1 MKFRTIFKTVGMIL
15 CVEAVF
21 MLAPLLLAVSDGDSE
36 QVRGFAIAIATLLIL
51 GFPGFL
57 TRKRGSLSPREGGVT
72 VALAWIIMSLFGAI
86 PICVSGVL
94 PAVSDAI
101 FETVSGFTTTGITLL
116 SDTGAVS
123 RSILLWRSITQ
134 WLGGMGV
141 LIFVMAIA
149 PAASDSGSMFLL
161 RAEFP
166 GPMAGKLVPRM
177 RKSAR
182 LLYEIYIILTVLQTV
197 LLMLGGE
204 SLFDSVNIAMSTV
217 STGGFSVRNDSL
229 MSYGRYTQGVTAVFM
244 ALCGTGF
251 SIFYCIAAKEFFR
264 IKKNQELRFYAL
276 VLALFTVLIL
286 FNMRDGFAG
295 VGGGLHHAL
304 FQVTSV
310 ISSTSYVTVDESFW
324 SPFAWSLLGVL
335 MITGP
340 MAGSTGGGMKL
351 SRVMILWQSVY
362 RSITRTV
369 TPGAVKLVHLD
380 GEQVD
385 EETVS
390 TVNSF
395 VAMYFIAVIAS
406 AVILALCGMD
416 MKQGMIVG
424 MSCLGN
430 SGLGVSGAMLP
441 AGDTAAAILTKA
453 AMCFDMFLGRLE
465 IFPMLIL
472 FAPATWR
479 K

>member
-1 MKFRTIFKTVGMIL
+1 MNFKTIFRTVGLIL

-21 MLAPLLLAVSDGDSE
+21 MLAPLLLAVHDGDQA
-36 QVRGFAIAIATLLIL
+36 QVRGFAIAVATLLIL
-51 GFPGFL
+51 GFPGL
-57 TRKRGSLSPREGGVT
+57 LRRKRGSLSSREGGVT

-86 PICVSGVL
+86 PIYVSGVL
-94 PAVSDAI
+94 PSVSDAI
-101 FETVSGFTTTGITLL
+101 FETVSGFSTTGITMLADVE
-116 SDTGAVS
+116 SVS
-123 RSILLWRSITQ
+123 RSILLWRSITH

-149 PAASDSGSMFLL
+149 PTTSDSGAMFLL

-177 RKSAR
+177 RKSAM
-182 LLYEIYIILTVLQTV
+182 LLYEIYIVMTVLQTV
-197 LLMLGGE
+197 LLMLAGE
-204 SLFDSVNIAMSTV
+204 TLFDSLNIAMSTV

-229 MSYGRYTQGVTAVFM
+229 MSFGRATQTITAVFM
-244 ALCGTGF
+244 LLCSMSF
-251 SIFYCIAAKEFFR
+251 SIFYCIAAKEFLR
-264 IKKNQELRFYAL
+264 IKKSQELRFYAI
-276 VLALFTVLIL
+276 VLLSFTALIL
-286 FNMRDGFAG
+286 VNMHGSFGPDGG
-295 VGGGLHHAL
+295 SLHHSL
-304 FQVTSV
+304 FQVISV
-310 ISSTSYVTVDESFW
+310 ISTTGYITVSESFW
-324 SPFAWSLLGVL
+324 SPFAWALLAVL

-362 RSITRTV
+362 RSITRSV

-395 VAMYFIAVIAS
+395 VAAYLIA
-406 AVILALCGMD
+406 AVGTAVVLALGGMA
-416 MKQGMIVG
+416 MQNGLIVG
-424 MSCLGN
+424 ISCLGN
-430 SGLGVSGAMLP
+430 SGLGVAGAMLP
-441 AGDTAAAILTKA
+441 AGDGISAVLTKLVL
-453 AMCFDMFLGRLE
+453 CFDMYLGRLE

-472 FAPATWR
+472 LAPATW
-479 K
+479 KK